1 MALSIV
7 FTIFSPKSWVL
18 RQWYAFRDHLEV
30 TEWTDV
36 LAVHGAMKITNQLA
50 AAAAAKLRELNVKHC
65 SAWQFLTMI
74 LRNICVWTCQS
85 KTSFNSSAWSYRKH
99 NSGYSTVLLT
109 WKSVMCPAKFNG
121 AFEHQQVI
129 TFPTEDSFIHDH
141 CRWEQASGIA
151 ASQSKCFWTKQ
162 RGI

>member
-1 MALSIV
+1 MFQKRLKLIAGRCCKAVALSVV
-7 FTIFSPKSWVL
+7 FTIFSHKSWVL
-18 RQWYAFRDHLEV
+18 WQCYGFRDHLEV
-30 TEWTDV
+30 TAWSDV
-36 LAVHGAMKITNQLA
+36 LAVHSAMKITNQLA
-50 AAAAAKLRELNVKHC
+50 AAAAAAAKFQELI
-65 SAWQFLTMI
+65 SATFFTMI

-129 TFPTEDSFIHDH
+129 TFPTEDS
-141 CRWEQASGIA
+141 
-151 ASQSKCFWTKQ
+151 
-162 RGI
+162 

>member
-1 MALSIV
+1 MFQKRLKLIAGRCCKAVALSIV
-7 FTIFSPKSWVL
+7 FTIFCPKSWVL
-18 RQWYAFRDHLEV
+18 RQWYAFRDYLEV
-30 TEWTDV
+30 TEWTDF

-50 AAAAAKLRELNVKHC
+50 AGAAGHVTWTKFQALLSVT
-65 SAWQFLTMI
+65 FFTMI

-129 TFPTEDSFIHDH
+129 TFPTEDS
-141 CRWEQASGIA
+141 
-151 ASQSKCFWTKQ
+151 
-162 RGI
+162 